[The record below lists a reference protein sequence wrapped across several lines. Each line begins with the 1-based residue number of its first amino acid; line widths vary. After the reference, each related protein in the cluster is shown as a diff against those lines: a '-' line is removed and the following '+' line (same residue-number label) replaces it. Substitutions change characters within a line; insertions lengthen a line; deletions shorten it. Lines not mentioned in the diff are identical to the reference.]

1 VARQPFNLHNR
12 GDNGARPHMARKG
25 RFGLNTRLLITT
37 LALCTS
43 LAAGPTLAQEN
54 GSIRD
59 LFGNMLRGT
68 ESAQPGVVDKRV
80 PFGREEMQLSFA
92 PLVKQTAP
100 AVVNVYASQVVRQ
113 NSPFMGDP
121 FFERFF
127 GGGGLPPREQSSL
140 GSGVIVDKS
149 GIVVT
154 NYHVIRDADEVK
166 VALSDGREFESA
178 VILKDERVD
187 LAVLRITSD
196 QPFPTIPIGD
206 SDALEVG
213 DLVLAMGNPFGVGQ
227 TTTSGIV
234 SALARN
240 RVGISDF
247 GFFIQTDAAIN
258 PGNSGGALLD
268 MSGRLIGINT
278 AIYSRGG
285 GSNGIGF
292 AIPSNMVR
300 AVVNAA
306 ENGSDVF
313 ERPYVGAGFEAVTP
327 QVAEALGLPRPSGAL
342 ISSVDEDSPASR
354 AGLKP
359 GDVVLAMNGSAI
371 EHVDAL
377 GYRLAVQNIDAEI
390 ALTVLRQGKETEVK
404 VKLERA
410 PEGKSNRE
418 ITIDGNSPFGGAK
431 VTDLSPRSAD
441 RLGLPTNLRGVV
453 IVETPRNSTAE
464 RIGLQPRDII
474 RAVNGRQI
482 DTAEQMQVAASQ
494 ETRLWRFTIERDG
507 RLMTQVLRY

>member
-1 VARQPFNLHNR
+1 LKRRHLFLAAAL
-12 GDNGARPHMARKG
+12 
-25 RFGLNTRLLITT
+25 GL
-37 LALCTS
+37 S
-43 LAAGPTLAQEN
+43 LAAGPSFAQDN

-59 LFGNMLRGT
+59 LFGNLLRGT
-68 ESAQPGVVDKRV
+68 EGAQTGTVDKRV
-80 PFGREEMQLSFA
+80 PFGREEVQLSFA

-100 AVVNVYASQVVRQ
+100 AVVNVYASQMVQQ

-127 GGGGLPPREQSSL
+127 GGGGAMPPREQSSL

-166 VALSDGREFESA
+166 VALSDGREFEST

-187 LAVLRITSD
+187 LAVLRIESD
-196 QPFPTIPIGD
+196 KPFPTIPIGD

-258 PGNSGGALLD
+258 PGNSGGALID
-268 MSGRLIGINT
+268 MAGRLIGINT

-300 AVVNAA
+300 AVVASA
-306 ENGSDVF
+306 EQGSDVF
-313 ERPYVGAGFEAVTP
+313 ERPYIGAGFEAVTP

-342 ISSVDEDSPASR
+342 ISSVDDDSPASR
-354 AGLKP
+354 AGLRP

-377 GYRLAVQNIDAEI
+377 GYRLATQTIDSEVV
-390 ALTVLRQGKETEVK
+390 LTVLRQGREREVK
-404 VKLERA
+404 VRLERA

-418 ITIDGNSPFGGAK
+418 IVIDGNSPFGGAR

-453 IVETPRNSTAE
+453 IVETARNSTAA
-464 RIGLQPRDII
+464 RVGLQPRDIV
-474 RAVNGRQI
+474 RSVNGRQI
-482 DTAEQMQVAASQ
+482 DTVEQMRVAAAQ
-494 ETRLWRFTIERDG
+494 QTRLWRFTVERDG

>member
-1 VARQPFNLHNR
+1 MRQSKIILS
-12 GDNGARPHMARKG
+12 
-25 RFGLNTRLLITT
+25 
-37 LALCTS
+37 LALAGS
-43 LAAGPTLAQEN
+43 LAASLAAAQEN
-54 GSIRD
+54 GTIKD
-59 LFGNMLRGT
+59 LLGNLLRGSDNAPAT
-68 ESAQPGVVDKRV
+68 TAAPAEPQKRV
-80 PFGREEMQLSFA
+80 PFGQQEIQLSFA
-92 PLVKQTAP
+92 PLVRQTAP
-100 AVVNVYASQVVRQ
+100 AVVNVYASQMVQ
-113 NSPFMGDP
+113 QQSPFMGDP

-127 GGGGLPPREQSSL
+127 GGGSMPPREQSSL
-140 GSGVIVDKS
+140 GSGVIVDPS
-149 GIVVT
+149 GIIVT

-166 VALSDGREFESA
+166 VALSDGREFEST

-187 LAVLRITSD
+187 LAVLRIKAD
-196 QPFPTIPIGD
+196 EPFPVIPIGD

-258 PGNSGGALLD
+258 PGNSGGALID
-268 MSGRLIGINT
+268 MAGRLIGINT

-300 AVVNAA
+300 AVVVAA
-306 ENGSDVF
+306 ESGSDVF
-313 ERPYVGAGFEAVTP
+313 ERPYIGAGFDAVTS
-327 QVAEALGLPRPSGAL
+327 QLAEALGLSKPSGAL
-342 ISSVDEDSPASR
+342 VSSVDEDSPASR

-359 GDVVLAMNGSAI
+359 GDLVLAMNGSPI

-377 GYRLAVQNIDAEI
+377 GYRLAVQNIDADI
-390 ALTVLRQGKETEVK
+390 TLTVMRQGKESEVK

-410 PEGKSNRE
+410 PEGKESRE
-418 ITIDGNSPFGGAK
+418 VVIEGNSPFAGAK
-431 VTDLSPRSAD
+431 VADLSPRTAD
-441 RLGLPTNLRGVV
+441 RLSLPTNLRGVV
-453 IVETPRNSTAE
+453 IVDIARNSTAGQV
-464 RIGLQPRDII
+464 GLAPRDIV

-482 DTAEQMQVAASQ
+482 DTVEQMQAASGQ
-494 ETRLWRFTIERDG
+494 QTRLWRFTIEREG
-507 RLMTQVLRY
+507 RMMTQVLRY